1 MLSVTGINRFYYLR
15 GFTDMRCKHSR
26 VLSVIRE
33 QLHREPSEGDI
44 YIVMSKDRRIVRLFA
59 YDNRSYSL
67 FEKKFVAGYQFMR
80 IIRDDGG
87 NEVAYRIDWKD
98 VVLLLEN
105 PVVKSLKIRQ
115 LCSVFIWLYQ
125 SFFVYLYR
133 KNQDMDTDG
142 LLQLIVQKRELL
154 ARETFSR
161 RAFNRCED
169 MSDEMKNRYVEYLIE
184 RLENAELDNRAMKL
198 VLEDLTEELSRSNRM
213 LEKLNEL
220 QSLLEEERNSR
231 KSLERENARLRE
243 QLKSARKNRFG
254 SKRQSV
260 KKNDSARDDDPVDR
274 EKEKDG
280 FDGTD
285 ESLDTRSVSDPDARE
300 SRPSSPNPRDLS
312 NRPETYRTMG
322 VNGTPVRHLSDL
334 SKVPGRILDRKMVR
348 TFRPDIRL
356 VEEQFEMVQYVEKG
370 RKPRWGYF
378 PREGHPQVV
387 TKFDGTKITPG
398 FLQAIAYEVY
408 VKNVTFGLLHRWLG
422 DMGMSVS
429 ENTLRNWLKKGKGY
443 LDRMVV
449 ELKKIALEKDAV
461 VNCDETWCKVRK
473 YDCYKKCYMWVL
485 VNKAERV
492 VIFFYEDG
500 SRGRDVLTNF
510 LGDAELKSLMSDG
523 YNAYVFIGN
532 ELRTDKY
539 RDTDHQVCLAHVR
552 AKFVKARMEG
562 GDRRADVFLDN
573 INRLF
578 RFEREYDRE
587 MITDEERTRRRQGLP
602 TLEAM
607 INLRANLLQ
616 ELKSEEEQKSCYM
629 REALNY
635 LHKFWK
641 EAFTYIK
648 DGRYPISNNLA
659 ERAVRPFTTK
669 RKNSLHFGSD
679 EGAEIAA
686 VYHSIIS
693 TVKLQGG
700 SAWDYLGKFFTGI
713 FNGCRDFLSLS
724 PQNIDLAVCQ

>member
-1 MLSVTGINRFYYLR
+1 
-15 GFTDMRCKHSR
+15 
-26 VLSVIRE
+26 
-33 QLHREPSEGDI
+33 
-44 YIVMSKDRRIVRLFA
+44 
-59 YDNRSYSL
+59 
-67 FEKKFVAGYQFMR
+67 
-80 IIRDDGG
+80 
-87 NEVAYRIDWKD
+87 
-98 VVLLLEN
+98 
-105 PVVKSLKIRQ
+105 
-115 LCSVFIWLYQ
+115 
-125 SFFVYLYR
+125 
-133 KNQDMDTDG
+133 MDTDE
-142 LLQLIVQKRELL
+142 LRQLIVQKRELL

-161 RAFNRCED
+161 RAFNRCEN

-198 VLEDLTEELSRSNRM
+198 VLEDLTKELSRSNRM
-213 LEKLNEL
+213 LEKLNES
-220 QSLLEEERNSR
+220 QSLLEEERKSR
-231 KSLERENARLRE
+231 KSLEREITKLKE

-254 SKRQSV
+254 SKKQSV
-260 KKNDSARDDDPVDR
+260 KKDDSGSDDDPVDR

-285 ESLDTRSVSDPDARE
+285 ESLDTRSVAE
-300 SRPSSPNPRDLS
+300 SETQESHPSSPNPGDLC

-334 SKVPGRILDRKMVR
+334 SKVPGRILDRKMVK
-348 TFRPDIRL
+348 TFRLDICL

-370 RKPRWGYF
+370 RKPHWGYF
-378 PREGHPQVV
+378 PKEGHPQAV
-387 TKFDGTKITPG
+387 TRFDGTRITPR

-408 VKNVTFGLLHRWLG
+408 VKNVTFGLLHQWLG
-422 DMGMSVS
+422 DMGMTVS
-429 ENTLRNWLKKGKGY
+429 ENTLRNRLKKGRKY

-449 ELKKIALEKDAV
+449 ELKRIALEKDAV

-473 YDCYKKCYMWVL
+473 YDRYKKCYMWVL

-510 LGDAELKSLMSDG
+510 LGDAELKALMSDG
-523 YNAYVFIGN
+523 YNAYVFIGDG
-532 ELRTDKY
+532 LKTHRYK
-539 RDTDHQVCLAHVR
+539 DTDHQVCLAHVR

-562 GDRRADVFLDN
+562 GDKKADVFLDN

-587 MITDEERTRRRQGLP
+587 MITDGERTRRRQGLP
-602 TLEAM
+602 TMEAM

-635 LHKFWK
+635 LHKFWN

-693 TVKLQGG
+693 TVKLQGR

-713 FNGCRDFLSLS
+713 FNGCRDFLSLT
-724 PQNIDLAVCQ
+724 PQNIDLTVCQ